1 MLSEIRKKGI
11 IIGHKG
17 EQLKTVG
24 MNARKDIQEFFGKK
38 VHLELFVKV
47 EKNWRTKP
55 KQLKRFGYEH

>member
-1 MLSEIRKKGI
+1 
-11 IIGHKG
+11 
-17 EQLKTVG
+17 